1 MSRAP
6 FRGVPPDVAP
16 WLKAAGDDAPESE
29 AVRRRVVGRA
39 RAAVAMGIPR
49 GHARD
54 GRSWRGFSPGKAAA
68 AIVLSVGLTAA
79 AYEVGYR
86 RSKATEVSAPTV
98 APPPAPVPAPA
109 EAAPLVE
116 ATSELE
122 AVRPVEPPPEPM
134 PPPPRRPAKSRP
146 LAASAPASLG
156 DAYAAELRLLRPAQ
170 TALGRS
176 SFASAL
182 ALVDE
187 HQRRFPS
194 GHLAEEREALRVKA
208 LLGLDRREEARRAA
222 ASFRGRFPQSAL
234 LARLEEMLGTD
245 P

>member
-6 FRGVPPDVAP
+6 FQGVPPDVEP
-16 WLKAAGDDAPESE
+16 WLKAASDDAPEPE

-39 RAAVAMGIPR
+39 AAAVATGIPR
-49 GHARD
+49 GHASD
-54 GRSWRGFSPGKAAA
+54 GRPLRGVSLGKVAA

-86 RSKATEVSAPTV
+86 RSKTTEVSAPTV
-98 APPPAPVPAPA
+98 APSPAPVPAAP
-109 EAAPLVE
+109 EAPLVAPTPE
-116 ATSELE
+116 PE
-122 AVRPVEPPPEPM
+122 AVRPVEATSAPM
-134 PPPPRRPAKSRP
+134 PPPRRSARSRPA
-146 LAASAPASLG
+146 AAPAPAFLG

-170 TALGRS
+170 MALGRS

-187 HQRRFPS
+187 HQRRFPA
-194 GHLAEEREALRVKA
+194 GHLAEEREALRVNA
-208 LLGLDRREEARRAA
+208 LLGLDRPEEARRAA
-222 ASFRGRFPQSAL
+222 AGFRGRFPNSAL
-234 LARLEEMLGTD
+234 LARLEEMLGTE